1 MTNAYEKQWRCPELV
16 KPLLISRAFRF
27 LWFGNSL
34 STFGSSITNI
44 ILPILVY
51 GLTQSPMAMGVIMTA
66 YLLPEVLI
74 LPISGLIVDRFN
86 RAKLMRVSD
95 MSCFLLLL
103 LVMLLSLSGHL
114 TLHWLVGIVAL
125 IGLMSGLFEPAF
137 SALRATVF
145 TPEIRNSANALSQ
158 FTIQLLRLLGPSVG
172 GLIVTFATASVG
184 FGFDSVTYL
193 ISFFCLLFLT
203 REGVIHSKP
212 VGRQS
217 FFRECFAG
225 VAVVRRRT
233 WLWVTIVFFGFVNIG
248 SSGTIAI
255 LVPWL
260 IKVHQV
266 MPAYVY
272 GLVMSGSAVGSIIT
286 AFVYGMRKRWKHRGM
301 LGYCGISL
309 GGLVMVLMPFVH
321 QTFLLILLMAC
332 EGAGSMLFGLIW
344 ETSLQELVAPE
355 AFGRVASIDL
365 FGSFALLPVGYLV
378 TGWLASALGGVA
390 AMELLSGIVCLA
402 SLLILAV
409 PGIRRFD

>member
-1 MTNAYEKQWRCPELV
+1 MTSVHEKQLHCPELV
-16 KPLLISRAFRF
+16 KPLLISKPFRF

-34 STFGSSITNI
+34 STFGSSITNV
-44 ILPILVY
+44 ILPIIVY
-51 GLTQSPMAMGVIMTA
+51 NLTQSPMAMGIIMTA

-74 LPISGLIVDRFN
+74 LPVSGLIVDRFN

-95 MSCFLLLL
+95 ISCFFLLTA
-103 LVMLLSLSGHL
+103 VMLLSLSGHL

-158 FTIQLLRLLGPSVG
+158 FTIQLLRLVGPAAG
-172 GLIVTFATASVG
+172 GMIVTLATAAVG
-184 FGFDSVTYL
+184 FGFDGVTYL
-193 ISFFCLLFLT
+193 ISYFCLLFLT
-203 REGVIHSKP
+203 RQGVVHSQPEKQ
-212 VGRQS
+212 QS
-217 FFRECFAG
+217 FFKECFAG
-225 VAVVRRRT
+225 VTVVRRKT

-248 SSGTIAI
+248 SSGTVAI

-260 IKVHQV
+260 IKVHQG

-272 GLVMSGSAVGSIIT
+272 GLVMSGSAIGSIAT
-286 AFVYGMRKRWKHRGM
+286 AFVYGMRKRWKHRGI
-301 LGYCGISL
+301 LGYCGISFGAL
-309 GGLVMVLMPFVH
+309 AMVLMPFVH
-321 QTFLLILLMAC
+321 QITLLIVLMAC

-365 FGSFALLPVGYLV
+365 FGSFALLPIGYLL
-378 TGWLASALGGVA
+378 TGWLASVIGGVA

-402 SLLILAV
+402 SLMILAA
-409 PGIRRFD
+409 PGIRHFD

>member
-1 MTNAYEKQWRCPELV
+1 MTSVHEKQLHYPELV
-16 KPLLISRAFRF
+16 KPLLISKPFRF

-34 STFGSSITNI
+34 STFGSSITNV
-44 ILPILVY
+44 ILPIIVY
-51 GLTQSPMAMGVIMTA
+51 NLTQSPMAMGIIMTA

-74 LPISGLIVDRFN
+74 LPVSGLIVDRFN

-95 MSCFLLLL
+95 ISCFFLLMA
-103 LVMLLSLSGHL
+103 VMLLSLSGHL

-158 FTIQLLRLLGPSVG
+158 FTIQLLRLVGPAAG
-172 GLIVTFATASVG
+172 GMIVTLATAAVG

-193 ISFFCLLFLT
+193 ISYFCLLFLT
-203 REGVIHSKP
+203 RQGVVHSQSEKQ
-212 VGRQS
+212 QS
-217 FFRECFAG
+217 FFKECFAG
-225 VAVVRRRT
+225 VTVVCRKT

-248 SSGTIAI
+248 SSGTVAI

-260 IKVHQV
+260 IKVHQG

-272 GLVMSGSAVGSIIT
+272 GLVMSGSAIGSIAT
-286 AFVYGMRKRWKHRGM
+286 AFVYGMRKRWKHRGI
-301 LGYCGISL
+301 LGYCGISFGAL
-309 GGLVMVLMPFVH
+309 AMVLMPLVH
-321 QTFLLILLMAC
+321 QITLLIVLMAC

-365 FGSFALLPVGYLV
+365 FGSFALLPIGYLL
-378 TGWLASALGGVA
+378 TGWLVSVIGGVA

-402 SLLILAV
+402 SLMILAA
-409 PGIRRFD
+409 PGIRHFD